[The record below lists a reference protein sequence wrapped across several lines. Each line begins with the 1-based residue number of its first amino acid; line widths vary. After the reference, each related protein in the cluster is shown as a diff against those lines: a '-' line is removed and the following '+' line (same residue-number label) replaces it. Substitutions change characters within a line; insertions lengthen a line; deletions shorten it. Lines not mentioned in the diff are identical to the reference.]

1 MAYQIVFLFLIFF
14 TSVMGGPARF
24 SQLSGSDGLSQN
36 SVTAILQD
44 QSGRLWFATRDGL
57 NVFDGYTF
65 RIFKHDPNDSGSL
78 SENNINAILE
88 DQSGKI
94 WVGTQGSGL
103 NVFSPETE
111 KFSRPFAGKIPGQII
126 RVLLADKNG
135 AIWVGTDD
143 AGLSRVDL
151 ATGSV
156 LNYKASPDG
165 SLSFNRIRGL
175 AQDANGRIWIGTYGG
190 GLNCLIPETGEV
202 KWFQSG
208 SSGLSENRIWS
219 LISDKNG
226 ILWAGTFGGGLNRI
240 DPKTEKIT
248 VIRPDSKNPAAD
260 KIWAL
265 REDHLGRIWIGTY
278 GAGVFRLE
286 ADQKTMSKIE
296 MSRPGVLQHHEANI
310 FSLFE
315 DRSNLLWVGTET
327 GGLFKTDLKPSK
339 FGVLNNETVSGL
351 LNHTGVM
358 SVLVDKEKRL
368 WIGTLGG
375 GLTRY
380 SPETGQIIKLTT
392 NSHPAALSGNFVL
405 SLLEDGNS
413 IWVGTGSGL
422 GRINKESLAGKKYK
436 SDENNPLTV
445 GSDDIRVLFKDEKS
459 RIWVGTNGGGLSRF
473 DEATETFTRFRH
485 ADRGLASN
493 TVRSLFGSATGSL
506 WIGTSGG
513 LNQFN
518 PETGIWKTWKS
529 QENEAGSLSDNEIR
543 CMYEDE
549 AGKLWVG
556 TAAGLNQFDAE
567 KNKFLHFLEKDGL
580 PNGYIYGILPDQTGN
595 LWLSTNFGLSKFN
608 PESGKFKNY
617 DESDGLQANE
627 FNGGAWFKGSDGLLF
642 FGGVGGLTVF
652 QPGAVSENQFLPQI
666 ILTDFKILNQPVLLP
681 VALSFLDSYTL
692 KPRQNMI
699 SFEFAALDFTNPQKN
714 KYKYQLVGFD
724 EDWIQAGNRRYVT
737 YTNLDPGDYTFRVTG
752 SNNDGVW
759 NETGTSLY
767 LIVRP
772 PFYKTT
778 WFIALV
784 IVALIS
790 GVYFFGRWRQ
800 AVKERREKERI
811 EVIRQVTIGVLHE
824 IRQPLQI
831 LNGNIEVISLLNQG
845 NEPELDEPV
854 KKAGEN
860 VTRIKNLL
868 RKLEEL
874 LNDAKFK
881 TKSYTKDQQ
890 MIDLTG
896 DNL

>member
-1 MAYQIVFLFLIFF
+1 MSYRLVFLLLVFY
-14 TSVMGGPARF
+14 TSVFGGPARF

-36 SVTAILQD
+36 SVTSVLQD
-44 QSGRLWFATRDGL
+44 KLGRLWFATRDGL
-57 NVFDGYTF
+57 NMYDGYSF
-65 RIFKHDPNDSGSL
+65 RIYKHDPTDQSSL

-88 DQSGKI
+88 DKTGKI

-103 NVFSPETE
+103 DLFTPETG
-111 KFSRPFAGKIPGQII
+111 KFSRPYEGKIGAKVI
-126 RVLLADKNG
+126 RVLLEDSKG
-135 AIWVGTDD
+135 AIWIGSDD
-143 AGLSRVDL
+143 AGLFRVDPE
-151 ATGSV
+151 TGSV
-156 LNYKASPDG
+156 MTYKSSPEG
-165 SLSFNRIRGL
+165 GLSMNRIRGL
-175 AQDANGRIWIGTYGG
+175 AEDKRGRLWIGTYGG
-190 GLNCLIPETGEV
+190 GLNCLEPETGKIV
-202 KWFQSG
+202 WFQSG

-219 LISDKNG
+219 LITDKNG
-226 ILWAGTFGGGLNRI
+226 TIWAGTFGGGLNRI
-240 DPKTEKIT
+240 QPETEEIT
-248 VIRPDSKNPAAD
+248 VILPDSKNLVSA

-265 REDHLGRIWIGTY
+265 HQDHLGRIWIGTY

-286 ADQKTMSKIE
+286 ADQKTITRIY
-296 MSRPGVLQHHEANI
+296 MSRPGELQNHEANI

-327 GGLFKTDLKPSK
+327 GGLYKTDLKPSK
-339 FGVLNNETVSGL
+339 FGVLNNESVPGL

-358 SVLVDKEKRL
+358 SVLEDKQKRL
-368 WIGTLGG
+368 WIGSLGG

-380 SPETGQIIKLTT
+380 SPETGNIIKMTT
-392 NSHPAALSGNFVL
+392 DSHPESLSGNFVL
-405 SLLEDGNS
+405 SLLEEGDF

-422 GRINKESLAGKKYK
+422 SRIHKETLTGKKFK
-436 SDENNPLTV
+436 SDEMNPLTP
-445 GSDDIRVLFKDEKS
+445 GSDDIRVLFRDSKA
-459 RIWVGTNGGGLSRF
+459 RLWIGTNGGGLSLWNNV
-473 DEATETFTRFRH
+473 TGTFTRFRQSP
-485 ADRGLASN
+485 AGLASN
-493 TVRSLFGSATGSL
+493 TVRSLAESSDGSL
-506 WIGTSGG
+506 WIGTSQG
-513 LNQFN
+513 LNKYN
-518 PETGIWKTWKS
+518 PE
-529 QENEAGSLSDNEIR
+529 NESWQSWTSLPNVPFSLSDNEIR
-543 CMYEDE
+543 CLYEDPT
-549 AGKLWVG
+549 GQLWIG
-556 TAAGLNQFDAE
+556 TAAGLNRMLPG
-567 KNKFLHFLEKDGL
+567 KNEFQHFLEKDGL
-580 PNGYIYGILPDQTGN
+580 PNGFIYGILPDSKGN

-608 PESGKFKNY
+608 AESGKFRNY
-617 DESDGLQANE
+617 DESDGLQSNE
-627 FNGGAWFKGSDGLLF
+627 FNGGSWFQGSGGRLY
-642 FGGVGGLTVF
+642 FGGVNGLNWF
-652 QPGAVSENQFLPQI
+652 LPGDVIENPFLPQV
-666 ILTDFKILNQPVLLP
+666 ILTDFKILNQPVTLP
-681 VALSFLDSYTL
+681 VSLSHLESFTL

-714 KYKYQLVGFD
+714 KYRYQLEGFD
-724 EDWIQAGNRRYVT
+724 EDWIDAGNRRYVT
-737 YTNLDPGDYTFRVTG
+737 YTNLDPGEYTFRVIG

-759 NETGTSLY
+759 NETGSSLY
-767 LIVRP
+767 LLVRP

-790 GVYFFGRWRQ
+790 AVYFFGRWRQ

-831 LNGNIEVISLLNQG
+831 LNGNIEIISLLNEG
-845 NEPELDEPV
+845 SDSELDEPV